1 MKPLYKYA
9 RFISPKRRA
18 RRSVGGTVAGV
29 LASVGAI
36 FAAFKMFPSARRY
49 LRMKRM

>member
-9 RFISPKRRA
+9 RFVSPKRRA
-18 RRSVGGTVAGV
+18 RRSVGGTLVGM

-36 FAAFKMFPSARRY
+36 FTAFKMFPSARRY